1 MNIKDLKQ
9 GTYTAVDPTIKKP
22 VAQVVPP
29 ATSTAPK
36 LNINSLPPAEVKT
49 VEAPG
54 IVKEFSQ
61 AVASP
66 FLKTVSSVRDIYDTS
81 KKLVKTLPGAA
92 KDAVDLAR
100 ATPEER
106 AAFLA
111 NVKNITPTPATEY
124 DYGYFGKKKAIG
136 STANILKLP
145 TAPENIEAIK
155 DAAGTGAE
163 LASYIPTVGAITT
176 TGKGILARTLPK
188 LTKLAKE
195 GAAAGALQGGGSAL
209 QENKTLVDTAIDTTI
224 GAGAGSVLA
233 PAIGLPF
240 GAIGN
245 TISRQVGKV
254 LDPEREYRVS
264 VLNNINKAL
273 GTLKKGGSIGSI
285 PRTNEKKIQAFEIM
299 HDVAPN
305 LKYVKN
311 GEEVTFDPKN
321 VSPEDMAFALPKAK
335 EYIYGIIN
343 KAKEEATGQG
353 VKVNLTKAI
362 DMVNELAANAPL
374 GTSRSNAEKLSDD
387 LVRIVDQNGD
397 ADINT
402 ANKFAKDLNTRLSGL
417 FNGTTDNLSREQEA
431 MVSKQ
436 ITDSIDHS
444 MGTIFDTR
452 FKTLQ
457 GQYSALKTIEED
469 VLRQYRKEIRQLD
482 GVPQFIKDYGNA
494 EILSGIINAAAT
506 GNPSSLVKGLVI
518 KIAGN
523 KMAELRKPS
532 TYLKRVF
539 KDIENFR
546 NKKPVSAT
554 DAKSMFPA
562 AKKKVI
568 NTTLGSAALLGG
580 GASASAQENKNPEE
594 VKQISSSL
602 DSVYN
607 NAETIAPM
615 IHKDYIKKLV
625 EQESSTGTNDKYRK
639 DDAGKYGWVVGF
651 TKGTYNDI
659 LNKAKTSQK
668 YKNLKSSLPGF
679 DTPEDAI
686 KSALIYSNF
695 LMRDHTKEQT
705 TGKREYKNIT
715 ATELYK
721 LYNGGGSKK
730 GVESFHKSFSALPS
744 KKKYD

>member
-22 VAQVVPP
+22 VTQTVPS
-29 ATSTAPK
+29 ATSTTPVK
-36 LNINSLPPAEVKT
+36 LNINSLPPADVKK
-49 VEAPG
+49 VETPG
-54 IVKEFSQ
+54 VVQEFSQ

-66 FLKTVSSVRDIYDTS
+66 FLKTVSSVRDIYDTG

-92 KDAVDLAR
+92 KEAIDLAT

-106 AAFLA
+106 AAFIQS
-111 NVKNITPTPATEY
+111 VKDIKPTPATEY

-136 STANILKLP
+136 STANILKSP

-163 LASYIPTVGAITT
+163 LASYIPTVGAAVT

-188 LTKLAKE
+188 ITKLAKE

-209 QENKTLVDTAIDTTI
+209 QENKTLTDTALDTAI

-240 GAIGN
+240 GAVGN
-245 TISRQVGKV
+245 TITRQVSKV
-254 LDPEREYRVS
+254 LDPEKEYRIS

-299 HDVAPN
+299 HDIAPN

-311 GEEVTFDPKN
+311 GEETTFDPKN

-343 KAKEEATGQG
+343 KAKQEATGQG

-387 LVRIVDQNGD
+387 LVRIVDTEGN
-397 ADINT
+397 ADIDT

-417 FNGTTDNLSREQEA
+417 FNGTSDNLSREQEA
-431 MVSKQ
+431 MVSKE
-436 ITDSIDHS
+436 ITNSIDNS

-518 KIAGN
+518 KVAGN

-532 TYLKRVF
+532 TYLKKVF
-539 KDIENFR
+539 KDIDNFR
-546 NKKPVSAT
+546 NKKPVST
-554 DAKSMFPA
+554 GQPNSVFPA

-568 NTTLGSAALLGG
+568 NTTLGGAALLGG
-580 GASASAQENKNPEE
+580 ATSASAQENKNPEE

-602 DSVYN
+602 DSVYK
-607 NAETIAPM
+607 NAESIAPM
-615 IHKDYIKKLV
+615 IHKDYIRTLV
-625 EQESSTGTNDKYRK
+625 QQESSNGTDDKHRK
-639 DDAGKYGWVVGF
+639 EDAGKYGWVVGF
-651 TKGTYNDI
+651 TKGTFNDI
-659 LNKAKTSQK
+659 NNKAKTSLK
-668 YKNLKSSLPGF
+668 YKNLKNSLPGF

-686 KSALIYSNF
+686 KSALVYSNF
-695 LMRDHTKEQT
+695 LMRDHTKEQK

-721 LYNGGGSKK
+721 MYNGGGSLK
-730 GVESFHKSFSALPS
+730 GVESFDKKFSTLPS
-744 KKKYD
+744 KKYD